1 VDETTMEHRIIRPVA
16 WAKSSVRKRVM
27 LFFVFLGEIRYTK
40 TIDKFRQEAVTRRNI
55 RMKIAIGADH
65 AGYRLKE
72 ELVPFIQSLG
82 HEIEDFGCNCDQSV
96 DYPDYALPVCD
107 NVSAGQA
114 DRGILICGTGIG
126 MSIAANKVPG
136 IRCALVH
143 DMFSAKATRE
153 HNDTNVLAMG
163 ERVIGPG
170 IAQEIIRI
178 WLETPFSNGERHAG
192 RVGKVMQLE
201 SKYATHP

>member
-1 VDETTMEHRIIRPVA
+1 
-16 WAKSSVRKRVM
+16 
-27 LFFVFLGEIRYTK
+27 
-40 TIDKFRQEAVTRRNI
+40 
-55 RMKIAIGADH
+55 MKIAIGADH
-65 AGYRLKE
+65 AGYRLKD

-82 HEIEDFGCNCDQSV
+82 HEIVDVGCSCEQSV

-107 NVSAGQA
+107 LVKTGQA
-114 DRGILICGTGIG
+114 ERGILICGTGIG
-126 MSIAANKVPG
+126 MSIAANKVKG

-170 IAQEIIRI
+170 VAQEIVRI
-178 WLETPFSNGERHAG
+178 WLETPFSNGERHIG
-192 RVGKVMQLE
+192 RVNKVMQIE
-201 SKYATHP
+201 Q